1 MPLFLNACG
10 ARLSGDNPGTMVT
23 LPEMGPR
30 DEDLM
35 RQTQAGEFS
44 AFEELVRRY
53 RGPLLRVAASK
64 LGDRLAAEDVVQES
78 LLAAFAARH
87 TFNPQ
92 FAFRTWMWTILL
104 RLCQKHRQR
113 ENRPVRAG
121 GSIDPVWADAS
132 TGPGVTGLEQ
142 LLQNERQDLLHQA
155 LAEIPEAEA
164 DAVRLRFFA
173 GLKFE
178 EIAVAMTSSVSG
190 AKQRVKH
197 GLERLADRLPMLS
210 GGES

>member
-1 MPLFLNACG
+1 M
-10 ARLSGDNPGTMVT
+10 DV
-23 LPEMGPR
+23 R
-30 DEDLM
+30 DEELM
-35 RQTQAGEFS
+35 RRSQAGELS

-53 RGPLLRVAASK
+53 RGPLIRVAASK
-64 LGDRLAAEDVVQES
+64 LGDRLVAEDLVQEA

-113 ENRPVRAG
+113 ESRPIRAG
-121 GSIDPVWADAS
+121 GSIDPTWVDGTPAMC
-132 TGPGVTGLEQ
+132 GCGLDQ
-142 LLQNERQDLLHQA
+142 LLQSEREDLLHQA
-155 LAEIPEAEA
+155 LNVLPEAEA
-164 DAVRLRFFA
+164 DALRLRFFG

-178 EIAVAMTSSVSG
+178 EIAVAMDSSVSG

-197 GLERLADRLPMLS
+197 GLERLADRLQMLS

>member
-1 MPLFLNACG
+1 MDA
-10 ARLSGDNPGTMVT
+10 
-23 LPEMGPR
+23 R

-35 RQTQAGEFS
+35 RRAQAGELS
-44 AFEELVRRY
+44 AFEELVGRY

-64 LGDRLAAEDVVQES
+64 LTDRLAAEDLVQEA

-104 RLCQKHRQR
+104 RLCEKHRQR
-113 ENRPVRAG
+113 ESRPIRAG

-132 TGPGVTGLEQ
+132 AGSGASGLEQ
-142 LLQNERQDLLHQA
+142 LLLSERQDLLHHA
-155 LAEIPEAEA
+155 LTELPEAEA
-164 DAVRLRFFA
+164 DALRLRFFA

-178 EIAVAMTSSVSG
+178 EIAAAMASSVSG

-197 GLERLADRLPMLS
+197 GLERLADRLQMLS

>member
-1 MPLFLNACG
+1 M
-10 ARLSGDNPGTMVT
+10 
-23 LPEMGPR
+23 EPR

-35 RQTQAGEFS
+35 RRTQAGEFA

-53 RGPLLRVAASK
+53 RGPLIRVAASK
-64 LGDRLAAEDVVQES
+64 LNDRLAAEDVVQES

-104 RLCQKHRQR
+104 RLCQKSLQR
-113 ENRPVRAG
+113 ERRPVRAG
-121 GSIDPVWADAS
+121 GSIDPQAVQTAGPDAS
-132 TGPGVTGLEQ
+132 GLEQ
-142 LLQNERQDLLHQA
+142 LLQSERQDMLHQA
-155 LAEIPEAEA
+155 LAALPEAEA

-178 EIAVAMTSSVSG
+178 EIAAAMASSVSG

-197 GLERLADRLPMLS
+197 GLERLADRLPLLL
-210 GGES
+210 GDES

>member
-1 MPLFLNACG
+1 MDLC
-10 ARLSGDNPGTMVT
+10 
-23 LPEMGPR
+23 

-35 RQTQAGEFS
+35 RRAQAGELS

-64 LGDRLAAEDVVQES
+64 LNDRLAAEDLVQEA

-92 FAFRTWMWTILL
+92 YAFRTWMWTILL

-113 ENRPVRAG
+113 ESRPVRAG
-121 GSIDPVWADAS
+121 GSIDPVWADA
-132 TGPGVTGLEQ
+132 TAGCKACGLDQ
-142 LLQNERQDLLHQA
+142 LLQSERQDLLHHA
-155 LAEIPEAEA
+155 LTELPEAEA
-164 DAVRLRFFA
+164 DALRLRFFA

-178 EIAVAMTSSVSG
+178 EIAVAMVSSVSG

-197 GLERLADRLPMLS
+197 GLERLADRLRMLS
-210 GGES
+210 GEES

>member
-1 MPLFLNACG
+1 MN
-10 ARLSGDNPGTMVT
+10 V
-23 LPEMGPR
+23 R
-30 DEDLM
+30 DEELM
-35 RQTQAGEFS
+35 RRSQAGELS

-64 LGDRLAAEDVVQES
+64 LGDRLAAEDQVQEA

-113 ENRPVRAG
+113 ESRPVRAG
-121 GSIDPVWADAS
+121 GSIDPVWADENAGNS
-132 TGPGVTGLEQ
+132 GSGLDQ
-142 LLQNERQDLLHQA
+142 LLLTERQDLLHQS
-155 LAEIPEAEA
+155 LAELPEAEA
-164 DAVRLRFFA
+164 DALRLRFFA

-178 EIAVAMTSSVSG
+178 EIAAAMDSSVSG

-197 GLERLADRLPMLS
+197 GLERLADRLQMLS

>member
-1 MPLFLNACG
+1 M
-10 ARLSGDNPGTMVT
+10 
-23 LPEMGPR
+23 EPR

-35 RQTQAGEFS
+35 RRTQVGEFS

-64 LGDRLAAEDVVQES
+64 LGDRLAAEDLVQES
-78 LLAAFAARH
+78 LLAAFAARQ

-104 RLCQKHRQR
+104 RLCQKYRQR
-113 ENRPVRAG
+113 ESRPVRAG
-121 GSIDPVWADAS
+121 GSVDPQWVDANA
-132 TGPGVTGLEQ
+132 GRDHCGLEQ
-142 LLQNERQDLLHQA
+142 LLQSERQDLLHQA
-155 LAEIPEAEA
+155 LAELPEAEA
-164 DAVRLRFFA
+164 DALRLRFFA

-178 EIAVAMTSSVSG
+178 EIAAAMASSVSG

>member
-1 MPLFLNACG
+1 MERC
-10 ARLSGDNPGTMVT
+10 
-23 LPEMGPR
+23 

-35 RQTQAGEFS
+35 RLAQNGDAS

-53 RGPLLRVAASK
+53 RGPLLRVAASA
-64 LGDRLAAEDVVQES
+64 LADRLAAEDLVQEA
-78 LLAAFAARH
+78 LLAAYAARQ

-104 RLCQKHRQR
+104 RLCQKHRAR
-113 ENRPVRAG
+113 ESRPVRAG
-121 GSIDPVWADAS
+121 GSRDPVWFEAS
-132 TGPGVTGLEQ
+132 AGPCASGLDH
-142 LLQNERQDLLHQA
+142 LLVNERQDLLHQS
-155 LAEIPEAEA
+155 LTELPEAEA
-164 DAVRLRFFA
+164 DALRLRFFG

-178 EIAVAMTSSVSG
+178 EIASAMDSSVSG

-197 GLERLADRLPMLS
+197 GLERLADRLQMLS

>member
-1 MPLFLNACG
+1 MEA
-10 ARLSGDNPGTMVT
+10 
-23 LPEMGPR
+23 R

-35 RQTQAGEFS
+35 HRTQAGEFA

-53 RGPLLRVAASK
+53 RGPLLRVAASQ
-64 LGDRLAAEDVVQES
+64 LGDRLAAEDLVQES

-92 FAFRTWMWTILL
+92 FAFRTWLWTILL
-104 RLCQKHRQR
+104 RLCHKYRQR
-113 ENRPVRAG
+113 ERRPIRAG
-121 GSIDPVWADAS
+121 GSIDPHRVDGNAGRD
-132 TGPGVTGLEQ
+132 VCGLAQ
-142 LLQNERQDLLHQA
+142 LLQSERQDLLHQA
-155 LAEIPEAEA
+155 LTELPEAEA
-164 DAVRLRFFA
+164 DALRLRFFA

-178 EIAVAMTSSVSG
+178 EIATAMASSVSG

-197 GLERLADRLPMLS
+197 GLERLADRLAMLS